1 MEFFVIFLSQNYFR
15 AIYGYS
21 HLLSQKLNNTFNHN
35 KAPYTYHTYNQTN
48 ITALCCKTYLQN

>member
-21 HLLSQKLNNTFNHN
+21 HLLSQKLNN
-35 KAPYTYHTYNQTN
+35 A
-48 ITALCCKTYLQN
+48 ITRQKDNYL